1 MDLSA
6 NNNNPQNLNAKKTFC
21 GFTLLLC
28 MLPFVQRAS
37 SSEWPLARPRDVV
50 LRSVN
55 LFTSVSWKPSHGAPA
70 DQLYLVHYRGPFEK
84 LNNETM
90 LVMDGCNRTS
100 KLSCNLTDALS
111 IWAPYDIEVCAWTPS
126 ALACADMEEISVR
139 TDTQIEAP
147 YIDLYVVGNHIKMA
161 MSPPKL
167 HEEDIKYVYN
177 SFIYNVTLCVGIQEH
192 QQQCEYYTP
201 ETTSMD
207 FSNLKYNTEYCF
219 TGQIV
224 MEVDNNRDKLSAVS
238 QQVCRTTEKEKASKW
253 MVFTTFLVSVIVSFA
268 VVFTLLL
275 LGHKIFKMA
284 RYVFVVDMPLPKTLC
299 GIPSKQNGTFLLSS
313 DKDVIK
319 EVNIC
324 STVEV
329 MCDDVEDDYIVNGL
343 GLQS

>member
-1 MDLSA
+1 MDFSA
-6 NNNNPQNLNAKKTFC
+6 KNNPQNLNAKKTFC

-28 MLPFVQRAS
+28 MLPFVQRAT

-55 LFTSVSWKPSHGAPA
+55 LFTSVSWKPGNGAPA
-70 DQLYLVHYRGPFEK
+70 DQLYLVHYRGSYEK
-84 LNNETM
+84 DHNETM

-111 IWAPYDIEVCAWTPS
+111 IYAHYDIEVCAWTPS
-126 ALACADMEEISVR
+126 ALACADLEEISVL

-147 YIDLYVVGNHIKMA
+147 YIDLYVVRNYINMA

-167 HEEDIKYVYN
+167 HGEDITLLYQPL
-177 SFIYNVTLCVGIQEH
+177 IYNVTLCVGIQEH

-201 ETTSMD
+201 ETASMD

-224 MEVDNNRDKLSAVS
+224 MKVYNQDKLSAVS

-299 GIPSKQNGTFLLSS
+299 GIPSKQNGTFLLTS

>member
-1 MDLSA
+1 
-6 NNNNPQNLNAKKTFC
+6 
-21 GFTLLLC
+21 

-55 LFTSVSWKPSHGAPA
+55 VFTSVSWKPGNGAPP
-70 DQLYLVHYRGPFEK
+70 DQLYLVRYGGNFEK
-84 LNNETM
+84 KYNETK
-90 LVMDGCNRTS
+90 LIMDGCNRTS

-111 IWAPYDIEVCAWTPS
+111 IWAHYDIEVCAWTPS
-126 ALACADMEEISVR
+126 SLACADSEEILVV

-147 YIDLYVVGNHIKMA
+147 YIELYVVGNYIKMA

-167 HEEDIKYVYN
+167 HDMYG
-177 SFIYNVTLCVGIQEH
+177 SLTYNVTLCVGIHEH
-192 QQQCEYYTP
+192 QQQCDYYTP
-201 ETTSMD
+201 ETASMD
-207 FSNLKYNTEYCF
+207 FSNLEYNTEYCF

-224 MEVDNNRDKLSAVS
+224 MKVDYWDKLSAVS

-275 LGHKIFKMA
+275 LGHKFFKMA

-299 GIPSKQNGTFLLSS
+299 GIPSKQNGTFLLTS